1 MSEDKTV
8 HATGN
13 IVENEVDTAPLV
25 LGAICMAP
33 LALAGA
39 CLLFLT

>member
-1 MSEDKTV
+1 MNEDKPV

-13 IVENEVDTAPLV
+13 TESETDTAPLV

-33 LALAGA
+33 LAVAAA
-39 CLLFLT
+39 CLLFLV

>member
-1 MSEDKTV
+1 MREDKSD

-13 IVENEVDTAPLV
+13 TETEVDTAPLV

-39 CLLFLT
+39 CLLFFT